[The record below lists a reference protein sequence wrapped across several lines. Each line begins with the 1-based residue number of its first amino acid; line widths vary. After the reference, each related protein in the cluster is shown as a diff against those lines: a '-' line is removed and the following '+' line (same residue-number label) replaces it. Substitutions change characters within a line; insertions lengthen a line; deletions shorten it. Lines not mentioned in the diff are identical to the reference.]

1 MKLSTSQ
8 NTAQSASIDDRI
20 MPLINIV
27 FLLLIFFL
35 VAGVIKDVEPVEVDP
50 PASIAEIES
59 KNSDLT
65 IFIAENGQLALDDDL
80 LDDTIFKTK
89 LTAII
94 TNHPEKS
101 VRIVADKNID
111 STKVIDILET
121 LRQAGSSQVKL
132 TTRVKEA
139 P

>member
-59 KNSDLT
+59 ENSDLT